1 MWELTNE
8 TGKKVLVS
16 DELYEQKKKVGLK
29 PGTKA
34 RHIEE
39 PDTRKPYERRQQEY
53 GEKARYFPYST
64 EMYDKYGG
72 VQGLND
78 FGLRTIAAAKDV
90 FSLPARGLVGG
101 LNQMITGENTTGKT
115 SEEWGADGG
124 VLGTTASIA
133 TDPMTLPTAVPVGKV
148 FGAGKAVG
156 SRLNA
161 VPGVKNLF
169 EAGTAPVSK
178 GSKLA
183 EAGRFGA
190 ATGAGAVYGLA
201 DNAIKQEGYG
211 TTPGIAAGVGALTAI
226 APYVGV
232 RTLEFLRNRIKG
244 IDRMTWEEL
253 KALVNRALRG
263 PNAADLDDMAIM
275 RQISQNPEL
284 VDEIAR
290 NANKPYFNA
299 AQNEA
304 NASTANILNNTP
316 TPPMG
321 RQEEIKYKEFVGP
334 KNMRKVP
341 TTKENEL
348 IEQAKGIEAELKN
361 KKKEERTLKN
371 IKNQIEAEQGN
382 RRIFSP
388 DGENMLPTAK
398 ENKLIEQAKEIESNL
413 KLRDEEGVSPE
424 KALKNI
430 KNRIEAESRNRRFSW
445 SEGEDMFR
453 DMKDGPSVISD
464 SRSKKFID
472 NVADAF
478 DDANNKMVAN
488 WNFISDRIEQSPG
501 WQGMRQNSR
510 GQYYAVNPERIGKIA
525 LDEIHNF
532 QNKVLGRARNKSR
545 GMDEADPIVT
555 NEDVANL
562 LNKLS
567 QYNLFEHMDAVLKAC
582 TWLDEGTKRKLAEN
596 AMRNK
601 VFGNAKL
608 AMDKPVNRN
617 YEKVESVSKEVKN
630 GLNRV
635 PGVKVLIP
643 DSKEVKGIPIDFSK
657 RYSAAVDG
665 TFFRRLMD
673 QTDDRL
679 KRPFIFTPAG
689 INVVSGKEEK

>member
-16 DELYEQKKKVGLK
+16 DELYEQKKQVGLK

-90 FSLPARGLVGG
+90 FSLPARGLIGG

-321 RQEEIKYKEFVGP
+321 EPATVQYKEFVGP
-334 KNMRKVP
+334 KKMSTTP
-341 TTKENEL
+341 TTREQEL
-348 IEQAKGIEAELKN
+348 IARANEVKANLKQAKKEGAAIAEEDEALLKDLQQQI
-361 KKKEERTLKN
+361 KVEKN
-371 IKNQIEAEQGN
+371 N
-382 RRIFSP
+382 R
-388 DGENMLPTAK
+388 NMAWA
-398 ENKLIEQAKEIESNL
+398 N
-413 KLRDEEGVSPE
+413 
-424 KALKNI
+424 
-430 KNRIEAESRNRRFSW
+430 
-445 SEGEDMFR
+445 GEDMFR
-453 DMKDGPSVISD
+453 ADKKGPTVISD
-464 SRSKKFID
+464 ARSRDFID

-601 VFGNAKL
+601 VFGNAQL

-617 YEKVESVSKEVKN
+617 YEKVESAAKEVKN

-657 RYSAAVDG
+657 RYGAAVDG

-673 QTDDRL
+673 KTDDRL

-689 INVVSGKEEK
+689 INIVSGKEEK

>member
-1 MWELTNE
+1 MVELKQPS
-8 TGKKVLVS
+8 GKTKVIS
-16 DELYEQKKKVGLK
+16 DEEYEKVK
-29 PGTKA
+29 GTL
-34 RHIEE
+34 RS
-39 PDTRKPYERRQQEY
+39 TTQVRKLSSDNKQSLAPHQERQQKY
-53 GEKARYFPYST
+53 GTLGSMFPYLADDYSRNG
-64 EMYDKYGG
+64 DVDSFGG
-72 VQGLND
+72 AVRRG
-78 FGLRTIAAAKDV
+78 IAGVKDV
-90 FSLPARGLVGG
+90 ASYPGRAIVGG
-101 LNQMITGENTTGKT
+101 LNKMITGENTTGKT

-161 VPGVKNLF
+161 IPGVKNLF

-178 GSKLA
+178 GSKLS

-211 TTPGIAAGVGALTAI
+211 TTPGIAAGVGAMTAI

-232 RTLEFLRNRIKG
+232 RTLEFLRNRVKG

-299 AQNEA
+299 AQLEA
-304 NASTANILNNTP
+304 LGSTDNILKNTP
-316 TPPMG
+316 TPTMG
-321 RQEEIKYKEFVGP
+321 EPAIIKYKEFIGP
-334 KNMRKVP
+334 KKMSVSP
-341 TTKENEL
+341 TTREREL
-348 IEQAKGIEAELKN
+348 TEQANEVKANFKQA
-361 KKKEERTLKN
+361 KKEGAAIADEDKAMLKDLQEQ
-371 IKNQIEAEQGN
+371 IKAEKDN
-382 RRIFSP
+382 R
-388 DGENMLPTAK
+388 GMAWAN
-398 ENKLIEQAKEIESNL
+398 
-413 KLRDEEGVSPE
+413 
-424 KALKNI
+424 
-430 KNRIEAESRNRRFSW
+430 
-445 SEGEDMFR
+445 GEDMFR
-453 DMKDGPSVISD
+453 DMENGPRVVSD
-464 SRSKKFID
+464 VRTRNYID
-472 NVADAF
+472 HVSDAF

-488 WNFISDRIEQSPG
+488 WNFVSDRIEQSPG
-501 WQGMRQNSR
+501 WQGIRQKHN
-510 GQYYAVNPERIGKIA
+510 GQYYDISPEEIGNIA
-525 LDEIHNF
+525 LKKIRTF
-532 QNKVLGRARNKSR
+532 QNKVLGRARDKSR
-545 GMDEADPIVT
+545 GMGEADPIVT

-562 LNKLS
+562 LNELS
-567 QYNLFEHMDAVLKAC
+567 QFNLYEHMDAVLKAC

-608 AMDKPVNRN
+608 AIDKPVNRN
-617 YEKVESVSKEVKN
+617 YEKVESAAKEVKN

-643 DSKEVKGIPIDFSK
+643 DSKEVNGIPIDFSK
-657 RYSAAVDG
+657 RYGAAVDG

-689 INVVSGKEEK
+689 INVVSGKEER